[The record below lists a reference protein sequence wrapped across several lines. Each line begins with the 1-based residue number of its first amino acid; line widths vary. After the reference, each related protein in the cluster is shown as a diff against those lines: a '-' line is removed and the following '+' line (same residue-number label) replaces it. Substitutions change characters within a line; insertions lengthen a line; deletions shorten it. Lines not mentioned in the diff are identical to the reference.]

1 MNVFADKLFNVLD
14 NSIPSPPVSPLASP
28 MVIVSTQ
35 PYTNHLIKDP
45 YTIEPGNLV
54 SYNMGR
60 GSTKRE
66 VVARVISVSDS
77 RKSIRTED
85 GSIVG
90 GEFIPSGIRNNT
102 TNDCLNT
109 PRNGTRKLFK
119 VIVNT
124 KYTASIETTEPIS
137 SLKKTSKKNSKLP
150 NEDWIIKGDDILR
163 YKEQSN
169 LFQKKG
175 TDCHESKANTFLA
188 KIYRDENYIQ
198 QFTVGSKLKKR
209 GANAKN
215 WKENGEYICPS
226 LHKIDN
232 VYQSIGQAGE
242 GPKKSK
248 FANTWPTSTGKS
260 PIPPAQC
267 KQITKF
273 SGEQCK
279 RSSYN
284 SPCGYCTQHF
294 KMSIKKK

>member
-1 MNVFADKLFNVLD
+1 MNVFADKLFNILD
-14 NSIPSPPVSPLASP
+14 NSIPSPPVSPIASP
-28 MVIVSTQ
+28 MAVGSTQ

-90 GEFIPSGIRNNT
+90 GEFIPSGIRISGNPT
-102 TNDCLNT
+102 VVLIQDT
-109 PRNGTRKLFK
+109 KLFK

-124 KYTASIETTEPIS
+124 KYTASIETSEPIS

-150 NEDWIIKGDDILR
+150 NADWIIKGDDILR
-163 YKEQSN
+163 YKEHSN

-232 VYQSIGQAGE
+232 VYQSIGQTGE
-242 GPKKSK
+242 GLKKSK